1 MTQIVV
7 DSSSLITIS
16 GNCFINLLKH
26 LTEQEKISFLMPE
39 SVYYESVQKPV
50 KIKRFEL
57 NAIRIRDCVEEGY
70 LKLIKT
76 TPSIKRTMEELST
89 VSANIYNVK
98 GKNFRLIDLGEAETL
113 ALMKEINSELLL
125 IDERTTRMLIEEPQ
139 NVLEFLQRRHRCN
152 VEFDHESI
160 QKFSDLFG
168 KIKIIRSVEL
178 IALSY
183 ENGCFAKEMHKTKQ
197 ALEAALYAAK
207 FAGCA
212 VSFEEI
218 KGFLKN
224 VRN

>member
-7 DSSSLITIS
+7 DSSSLITLS
-16 GNCFINLLKH
+16 GNCFIKLLKH

-39 SVYYESVQKPV
+39 SVYYESVQKPI

-57 NAIRIRDCVEEGY
+57 NAVRIRDIVEEGY
-70 LKLIKT
+70 LKLIRT
-76 TPSIKRTMEELST
+76 TPNIKKTMEELST

-152 VEFDHESI
+152 VEFDNDSI
-160 QKFSDLFG
+160 QKFSNLFG
-168 KIKIIRSVEL
+168 KIKIIRSTEL

-183 ENGCFAKEMHKTKQ
+183 ENGCFAKEMHRTKQ

-218 KGFLKN
+218 KSFLKN